1 MYCSLVVAAIVAD
14 LLLMLSP
21 RFTCYPFGM
30 DTRRYDYM
38 SAYVSNESAS
48 APAPVA
54 TVGAC
59 WGPAG
64 VLKSYAGLSASVF
77 TAVYLAA
84 FRPDAAAFLA
94 CLAAA
99 PALLAAVALP
109 LFNAVPFLQ
118 DACAEAPR
126 VAGALLFSAPTLAIV
141 WQPGLCGIGSMPRK
155 CCACVC

>member
-1 MYCSLVVAAIVAD
+1 M
-14 LLLMLSP
+14 
-21 RFTCYPFGM
+21 
-30 DTRRYDYM
+30 
-38 SAYVSNESAS
+38 
-48 APAPVA
+48 
-54 TVGAC
+54 
-59 WGPAG
+59 
-64 VLKSYAGLSASVF
+64 F

-126 VAGALLFSAPTLAIV
+126 VAGALLAPAPSLPC
-141 WQPGLCGIGSMPRK
+141 WQLGFMRDHQN
-155 CCACVC
+155 A

>member
-1 MYCSLVVAAIVAD
+1 M
-14 LLLMLSP
+14 P
-21 RFTCYPFGM
+21 
-30 DTRRYDYM
+30 
-38 SAYVSNESAS
+38 
-48 APAPVA
+48 
-54 TVGAC
+54 
-59 WGPAG
+59 G
-64 VLKSYAGLSASVF
+64 VLKSFAGLSASVF

-126 VAGALLFSAPTLAIV
+126 VAGALLAPAPCLPGWQLGFMRDHQNALKVLRKGLLQMGRQGTPVQPPHAHHIV
-141 WQPGLCGIGSMPRK
+141 
-155 CCACVC
+155 